1 MANDDFSTL
10 THDQRLGLHLSHLK
24 TEDWSIVI
32 GFTTE
37 DLKNQP
43 VHRNAITCLQIF
55 APRQLILI
63 PNPPDNKA
71 CSQCVYAVLLTLEFH
86 IYMYITD
93 GITSSHGI
101 GDMACFLSMII
112 QFWAERSTR
121 YMHGSHIILQLPFV
135 GKVH

>member
-43 VHRNAITCLQIF
+43 VHRNAKTRLQIF
-55 APRQLILI
+55 ALHQLVLI
-63 PNPPDNKA
+63 PNPPERVLSVNM
-71 CSQCVYAVLLTLEFH
+71 QC
-86 IYMYITD
+86 
-93 GITSSHGI
+93 
-101 GDMACFLSMII
+101 C
-112 QFWAERSTR
+112 
-121 YMHGSHIILQLPFV
+121 
-135 GKVH
+135 